1 METSEARSLLL
12 LAGAMSDEEG
22 VNPEV
27 FRSEPPAPY
36 NREEQRLSI
45 LVQRELDRMIMGG
58 CNQLVLLKLYPQRD
72 DMPAGA
78 LPAAQQ
84 GHQLQANEASRAGAS
99 LHAVWPTVDAR
110 VVRHATAMQIAA
122 DAISFFGP
130 LHGGVLTQVPYPDVI
145 VQGRRFTT
153 AYPHINLE
161 RYNVYD
167 AQTKEPVLGA
177 WRARRIQNQRRE
189 TRTNRMIDIALLV
202 LEVGQAVFP
211 RLIP

>member
-1 METSEARSLLL
+1 MEMSETRGLLL
-12 LAGAMSDEEG
+12 LAGTMSEEEG

-27 FRSEPPAPY
+27 FRSEPPASY
-36 NREEQRLSI
+36 NRDEQRLSI

-58 CNQLVLLKLYPQRD
+58 CNQLVLLKLYPQQD
-72 DMPAGA
+72 DVPTET
-78 LPAAQQ
+78 LPGTHQ
-84 GHQLQANEASRAGAS
+84 GQHLRANEPATAGPA
-99 LHAVWPTVDAR
+99 LQAVWPTVDAR
-110 VVRHATAMQIAA
+110 AVRQATVMQIAA

-130 LHGGVLTQVPYPDVI
+130 LHGGVLTQVAYPDVI

-167 AQTKEPVLGA
+167 VQTNEPVLGA

-202 LEVGQAVFP
+202 LEVSQAIFP
-211 RLIP
+211 RLLR